1 MSDIIDRSTTT
12 IMGILI
18 AVVLV
23 CSALIPISMDQIK
36 QMMTTFT
43 TEHGYSL
50 DIVNMVSQYQSI
62 IFIVILLVIIALI
75 IGVVKTYT
83 SGNERD

>member
-18 AVVLV
+18 AVILV
-23 CSALIPISMDQIK
+23 CSALIPIAIDQIAAMK
-36 QMMTTFT
+36 ARFT
-43 TEHGYSL
+43 EQQYGA
-50 DIVNMVSQYQSI
+50 DIVAQISQYADI

-83 SGNERD
+83 NGSERD